1 MNENKQ
7 NISNITI
14 ESTKEDVAFFIFNKY
29 KKDIENIKDIYNNI
43 INENISAE
51 ILLDLEKYNEYM
63 SLGIHESLKEKL
75 KKYLEDNKERFI
87 RKPIEII
94 IGFNSKNDEIKDFF
108 KNYLSYE
115 GQINNINNIDGKK
128 MMNLSYEDMKKI
140 GLNIGQRI
148 KLNNYILYT
157 INHITNK
164 STKEEVGIFF
174 NKILNLSDKTIEKLN
189 FDGKSLLSCKEE
201 DINRLRELNQE
212 QKAKLRHFLNN
223 IETDKQF
230 NKNIEHQTNNKQN
243 EQIFKIN
250 NVSNNIANNNN
261 NDNNKKKEGQLNGK
275 EEAKNKKV
283 ENFEIYKKCNYLD
296 KQLESLYQYKI
307 HPIISISDYNVFFI
321 FNIT

>member
-29 KKDIENIKDIYNNI
+29 KKDIENIKDIYNI
-43 INENISAE
+43 IIKENISGE

-63 SLGIHESLKEKL
+63 SLGIQESLKEKL

-87 RKPIEII
+87 RKPIEIT

-128 MMNLSYEDMKKI
+128 MLNLSYEDMKKI

-157 INHITNK
+157 INHITDK

-201 DINRLRELNQE
+201 DIDQLRELNQE
-212 QKAKLRHFLNN
+212 QKAKLRHFLNK
-223 IETDKQF
+223 IEIDKQF
-230 NKNIEHQTNNKQN
+230 DKDIEDQMNNSGKTETKKN
-243 EQIFKIN
+243 F
-250 NVSNNIANNNN
+250 VSI
-261 NDNNKKKEGQLNGK
+261 L
-275 EEAKNKKV
+275 
-283 ENFEIYKKCNYLD
+283 FRLLLLD
-296 KQLESLYQYKI
+296 G
-307 HPIISISDYNVFFI
+307 
-321 FNIT
+321 